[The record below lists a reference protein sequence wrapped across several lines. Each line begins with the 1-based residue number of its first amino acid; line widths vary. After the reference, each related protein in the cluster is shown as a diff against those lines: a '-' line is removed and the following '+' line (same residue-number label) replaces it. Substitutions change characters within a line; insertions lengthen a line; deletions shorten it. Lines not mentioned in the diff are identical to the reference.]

1 MTKHKRTVFDWI
13 ESKNI
18 NHNHTFINH
27 PGLLLPAA
35 DVVEDHS
42 FLPRS
47 FLYKAK
53 PINFS
58 LIGNHVTY
66 SFQGTITSYQIDL
79 LLEFLAKKEG
89 EKQASRG
96 YMAMADNK
104 ARLLCEKLSVG
115 MAHSKYFPLFVPLL
129 KHGLV
134 YFTLRR
140 LLS

>member
-18 NHNHTFINH
+18 NQNHTLLNH

-35 DVVEDHS
+35 DVMKDYS
-42 FLPRS
+42 FFPRN
-47 FLYKAK
+47 FLHKAK

-89 EKQASRG
+89 EKQASGG

-104 ARLLCEKLSVG
+104 AGLLCEKLSVG
-115 MAHSKYFPLFVPLL
+115 MAHSKYFTLFVPLF

-134 YFTLRR
+134 NFTLG
-140 LLS
+140 